1 MKNDPIVAEVRKER
15 QKYSARFGHDLKAM
29 CDDLQRKTEHAKRAG
44 RRVASP
50 RPRGAHPGHKRAG

>member
-1 MKNDPIVAEVRKER
+1 
-15 QKYSARFGHDLKAM
+15 M
-29 CDDLQRKTEHAKRAG
+29 CDDLQRKTAHAKRTG

>member
-15 QKYSARFGHDLKAM
+15 QKYSAQFDHDLKAI
-29 CDDLQRKTEHAKRAG
+29 CDDLQRKTVRAKKAG

-50 RPRGAHPGHKRAG
+50 RPRGAHQGHKRAG